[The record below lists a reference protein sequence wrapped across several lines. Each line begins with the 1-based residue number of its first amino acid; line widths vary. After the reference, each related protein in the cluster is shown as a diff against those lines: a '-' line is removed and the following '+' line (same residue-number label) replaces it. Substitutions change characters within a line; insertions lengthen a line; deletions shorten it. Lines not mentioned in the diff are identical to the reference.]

1 LRQYG
6 FTVQMGDH
14 EMIRAS
20 LGILVGVAVLAGSAA
35 QADPP
40 HHHWR
45 HHHWHHWHH
54 HHHGMMDHRKNDN
67 PTVNG
72 APQ

>member
-1 LRQYG
+1 
-6 FTVQMGDH
+6 
-14 EMIRAS
+14 MIRAS

-45 HHHWHHWHH
+45 HHHWHHHH
-54 HHHGMMDHRKNDN
+54 RMMDHRKNDN